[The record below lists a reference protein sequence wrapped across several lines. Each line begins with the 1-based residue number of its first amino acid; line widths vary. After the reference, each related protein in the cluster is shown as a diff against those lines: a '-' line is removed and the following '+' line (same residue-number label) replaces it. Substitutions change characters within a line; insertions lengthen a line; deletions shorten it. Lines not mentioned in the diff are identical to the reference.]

1 MVFRL
6 GIFAVLIAALA
17 AVLIFGYSILNQ
29 GHKAPVA
36 AAPPPTEQIL
46 VAGVPLSGGALI
58 QPGNITSSSMLIS
71 AVPPDALIDTPGNRS
86 SLTGAMVKS
95 PIAQGAMILNSGV
108 IHPGDHGFLA
118 AVLAP
123 GMRAVTVAVDNVT
136 GADGL
141 IWPGDKVDILLTQ
154 SIAGAPDGKSIAA
167 ETVLSDVRVIATG
180 QELIKNASNGSGGP
194 NNQPASTVTLEVT
207 PEQAARC
214 LVAVNL
220 GKLSL
225 IVHSAAS
232 STTASVPQQTP
243 GPVWAGQV
251 SPALSAAQPAQQT
264 VTTVNVI
271 SSGTTGE
278 FKF

>member
-6 GIFAVLIAALA
+6 GIFVVLIAALA
-17 AVLIFGYSILNQ
+17 VVVVFGYSILNQ

-58 QPGNITSSSMLIS
+58 QPGNISSVAIVVANAPANAIL
-71 AVPPDALIDTPGNRS
+71 DTPQNRA
-86 SLTGAMVKS
+86 SLTGAMVK
-95 PIAQGAMILNSGV
+95 ITLAQGALITNSGV
-108 IHPGDHGFLA
+108 IYPGDHGFLA
-118 AVLAP
+118 AVLEP

-141 IWPGDKVDILLTQ
+141 IWPGDRVDVLLTQ
-154 SIAGAPDGKSIAA
+154 NIAGAPDGKSIAA
-167 ETVLSDVRVIATG
+167 EVVLSDVRVIATG
-180 QELIKNASNGSGGP
+180 SELVKDSST
-194 NNQPASTVTLEVT
+194 NNNNNNNPPASTVTLEVT
-207 PEQAARC
+207 QEQAARC

-225 IVHSAAS
+225 IVHSAQA
-232 STTASVPQQTP
+232 TAAINNAAPP
-243 GPVWAGQV
+243 PVWAGQV
-251 SPALSAAQPAQQT
+251 SPALSAAQPTEQP

-271 SSGTTGE
+271 SSGDTGE

>member
-17 AVLIFGYSILNQ
+17 AVVVFGYSILNQ

-36 AAPPPTEQIL
+36 VAPVTEQVL
-46 VAGVPLSGGALI
+46 VAALPLSGGSLI
-58 QPGNITSSSMLIS
+58 QPNNISNATIAIS
-71 AVPPDALIDTPGNRS
+71 GAPADAITDTPQNRS
-86 SLTGAMVKS
+86 SLTGAMVKT
-95 PIAQGAMILNSGV
+95 PLAQGAMITSDGV

-118 AVLAP
+118 AVLEP

-141 IWPGDKVDILLTQ
+141 IWPGDRVDILLTQ
-154 SIAGAPDGKSIAA
+154 NIAGAPDAKSIAA
-167 ETVLSDVRVIATG
+167 EVVLSDVRVIATG
-180 QELIKNASNGSGGP
+180 SELIKDSSN
-194 NNQPASTVTLEVT
+194 NNSNTNQQPASTVTLEVT
-207 PEQAARC
+207 QEQAARC

-225 IVHSAAS
+225 IVHSAQNSDANKN
-232 STTASVPQQTP
+232 TTSL
-243 GPVWAGQV
+243 PVYAGEV
-251 SPALSAAQPAQQT
+251 SPALSAAEPTQEP

-271 SSGTTGE
+271 SASDSGE